1 MGVRRIYDSLLEAK
15 THLSKEKELKKRKF
29 FFLYINKC
37 QMEQVS
43 RSKTQVMNIIIENHL
58 ILGTCKS

>member
-1 MGVRRIYDSLLEAK
+1 MGVRRICDSLSKAK
-15 THLSKEKELKKRKF
+15 THLSKEKEIKKRKH

-37 QMEQVS
+37 QMKQVS
-43 RSKTQVMNIIIENHL
+43 HSRTQVMNIIIENHL